1 MNEFLQMIFRSY
13 TNTSDS
19 KSYFGDDTD
28 KLLDE
33 LEKILSP
40 ELNKKINDYFI
51 DACAE
56 IEKNAFMDGFAYACK
71 CLSNGK
77 IEFTN

>member
-1 MNEFLQMIFRSY
+1 MNEFLEMIFRSY
-13 TNTSDS
+13 TNTNDS
-19 KSYFGDDTD
+19 KSYLGDETD
-28 KLLDE
+28 RLLDE

-51 DACAE
+51 DASAE

>member
-1 MNEFLQMIFRSY
+1 MNEFLEMIYRSY
-13 TNTSDS
+13 TNTSES
-19 KSYFGDDTD
+19 GSYFGDDTG

-40 ELNKKINDYFI
+40 ELNLKINNYFI

-56 IEKNAFMDGFAYACK
+56 IEKNAFMDGFAYAYK